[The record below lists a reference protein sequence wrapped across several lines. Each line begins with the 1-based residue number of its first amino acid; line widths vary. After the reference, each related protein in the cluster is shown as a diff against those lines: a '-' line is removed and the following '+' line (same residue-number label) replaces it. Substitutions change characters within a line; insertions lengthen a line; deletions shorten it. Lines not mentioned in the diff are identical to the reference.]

1 MKPAGRHTSFSPI
14 DDRFDYSR
22 KGIFFCRYNH
32 ENSYIRAFVLG
43 IVLVVSLV
51 LYLTS
56 FPERGITGAAAFLIQ
71 TGVLAASPF
80 LLIGGIRAIRSGVT
94 YNYTANEEKML
105 IVCPRENFRAD
116 IFYNTVE
123 NVTYEEIKYFSKVR
137 GLHVTVFCTHGKYF
151 FEFLF
156 GYNTPETAKTPDMTP
171 FRYIEERAGLIAPP
185 EYSAWSRIDNF
196 R

>member
-1 MKPAGRHTSFSPI
+1 MNHAGKHTSFSPI
-14 DDRFDYSR
+14 DDRFDHNR
-22 KGIFFCRYNH
+22 KGIFFCKYNH
-32 ENSYIRAFVLG
+32 EGLYLILYSVG
-43 IVLVVSLV
+43 IGLVVSLV
-51 LYLTS
+51 LFLTNL
-56 FPERGITGAAAFLIQ
+56 PDRGLTGAAAFLMQ
-71 TGVLAASPF
+71 TVVLVVSPL

-123 NVTYEEIKYFSKVR
+123 NVTYEEIKYFSKIR
-137 GLHVTVFCTHGKYF
+137 GLHVTVFCTHGKYI

-156 GYNTPETAKTPDMTP
+156 GYNTPETSKTPDLTP

-185 EYSAWSRIDNF
+185 EYSAWSRLDNF